1 MRFRRVPFGNCA
13 SPFLLN
19 ATIQHHLAKF
29 PNSRVIEELK
39 DNLYVDDWLTG
50 ADSAEKGCK
59 LIHEA
64 SDVMNQAAMPLA
76 KWVSNSPAVA
86 EVLHREFKDKFI
98 DAESWKFW
106 AWSGWLLQMHS
117 HLVLHL
123 YLMVFASQNELFWAT
138 FPDCLIRWEL
148 WLCLWW
154 ESSAYFRICGVLV
167 FSGMMSYRP
176 SFVFSSSGG
185 LMAFRFYSSGQ
196 FPAVTL
202 VLVGVTSEVWHFMLL
217 VTRPLEGTAHV
228 YIW

>member
-1 MRFRRVPFGNCA
+1 M
-13 SPFLLN
+13 
-19 ATIQHHLAKF
+19 
-29 PNSRVIEELK
+29 IEELK
-39 DNLYVDDWLTG
+39 DNLYIDDWLIG
-50 ADSAEKGCK
+50 ADSAEEGGK
-59 LIHEA
+59 LIQEA

-98 DAESWKFW
+98 DAVCESFGHEV
-106 AWSGWLLQMHS
+106 AGY
-117 HLVLHL
+117 LVLHL
-123 YLMVFASQNELFWAT
+123 YLMVFTSQNELFWAT

-148 WLCLWW
+148 RLRMWW

-176 SFVFSSSGG
+176 SFMFSSSGG

-196 FPAVTL
+196 FPAVIL
-202 VLVGVTSEVWHFMLL
+202 VLVGVTLEVWHFMLL
-217 VTRPLEGTAHV
+217 VTRPPEGTAHV